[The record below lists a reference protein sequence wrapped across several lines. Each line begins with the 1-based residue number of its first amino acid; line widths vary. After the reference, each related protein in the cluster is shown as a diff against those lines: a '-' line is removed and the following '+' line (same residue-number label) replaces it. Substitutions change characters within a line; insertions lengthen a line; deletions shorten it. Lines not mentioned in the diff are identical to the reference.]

1 MKNPYYGL
9 KDKEREELYKRT
21 SEVNKAGWTEANKA
35 GDSVLAEEYH
45 NREVENNRLYDKVS
59 GTKSSYDPATGTW
72 TKRNKTSGETIV
84 DVAGDLQVA
93 GGNNSGEVILDFAKT
108 ADWAAEGWIDKKPKT
123 GMGDGLLEAGRTMD
137 APTAER
143 PVIADTLISVGE
155 EVTPVTKKT
164 AIGDALTSAGKEM
177 STSVNAAMSPSQA
190 VQPEVKKPSARERY
204 ENRKFEYDLDSDPLY
219 QEYLARVA
227 RNGQRA
233 MADTTARNAAM
244 TGGMAGSYAVAA
256 GADSYNEYMQNAN
269 AVIPELYAL
278 AYQKYQDELT
288 RDLNLYEI
296 EERER
301 WETAERNAVL
311 QKAQIY
317 GVDALTQEEIELLYA
332 DGSHWI
338 ADGKVYGPEGELAS
352 ENRYAKKE
360 EAYLNSLIRRYEN
373 DGAKALGE
381 DEKIYLETK
390 GYVIRDGVL
399 IRISDGMTYASKNN
413 AYLSAYDNYDAYG
426 WEKISDEDRQILVN
440 QGYRYDPETDS
451 IYKDGAYFPWR
462 GKESL
467 EDLEAKYKA
476 GENLTPAEKLRME
489 KTGEYVF
496 DNGVLYKNGEL
507 VLKTY
512 MQNNE
517 FQMAYNDY
525 NTNGWYDMDPVNQ
538 IILQDYGYKFDD
550 LTGMIIDQ
558 SGQPFRWGGST
569 PLDKAM
575 ATYLAGYE
583 LSEDDIMYLINKGY
597 EFLDGTL
604 YYEGTPIKRVYDGER
619 NIPSDLSA
627 AMSAVIL
634 SNQSGRALS
643 GKYIDTLGK
652 YGFMYDKNKGIWV
665 HKDSGVP
672 LLEYYK

>member
-21 SEVNKAGWTEANKA
+21 SEVNKSGWTEANKA

-84 DVAGDLQVA
+84 DVAGDLQMA
-93 GGNNSGEVILDFAKT
+93 GGKS
-108 ADWAAEGWIDKKPKT
+108 ADWKAADRKPKT
-123 GMGDGLLEAGRTMD
+123 AMGDGLLEAGRTMY
-137 APTAER
+137 APATER

-155 EVTPVTKKT
+155 EVTPATKKT
-164 AIGDALTSAGKEM
+164 AIGDALTSAGKAM
-177 STSVNAAMSPSQA
+177 STPVNAAMSPSQA

-219 QEYLARVA
+219 QEYIARVA

-338 ADGKVYGPEGELAS
+338 ADGKIYGPEGELAS
-352 ENRYAKKE
+352 E
-360 EAYLNSLIRRYEN
+360 
-373 DGAKALGE
+373 
-381 DEKIYLETK
+381 
-390 GYVIRDGVL
+390 
-399 IRISDGMTYASKNN
+399 NN